1 MTERILIVSHDS
13 PLRIVTEAEAIGTL
27 GPNEV
32 GLPRLIEKLDT
43 RHLKDDVEG
52 GHWRSSHLYLRS
64 EAARLRNSADSWGAT
79 QIRYMGIAEVP
90 HVLALGAYLGDERL
104 VEARDYDRDRNLW
117 EWPSDAGTL
126 ATVTRNLPSETVA
139 QPGAVALRVE
149 ISYPILDADVDAAIG
164 KERLADIRIVPHGRT
179 PAPGLARSREDVA
192 RIRQA
197 VREALAAI
205 ASTRPD
211 SDVIH
216 LFVAAP
222 VSVCLAIGQE
232 LRLRN
237 GKDVQTYRY
246 RSSGGA
252 CALTP
257 AILLTS
263 GDVNEQAA
271 PLSPENIDRARQLRA
286 IWQTAL
292 EEIRE
297 HAHALKV
304 ASGMDSQAWYS
315 DLEPKALL
323 QEIKPLSGL
332 KPIWELIKDEDRVA
346 LDSSKE
352 EFELCKHPREWR
364 LSDELVLG
372 MFAAAGNEEP
382 RMLEFARLFFWH
394 EYVHDWQGLTAY
406 TSVDVGRLANCLERI
421 DYQAD
426 AYAQFHQL
434 DFLWRRQTD
443 ASPYYRKHLDALVDQ
458 VGVALSSFWAFEPK
472 PPITEIQERR
482 LRRYLN
488 WYWRRVQ
495 LRESPNFRTAL
506 ALLARQPCIEISGLR
521 RRIGGGRVYVVLHE
535 PGGFER
541 LHVGVVLEDGR
552 LQRLGSST
560 DVSIEELLRAFTT
573 HDREAIDRF
582 FNALFEHVKQTGGA
596 FPEAAAN
603 ASA

>member
-1 MTERILIVSHDS
+1 VQS
-13 PLRIVTEAEAIGTL
+13 
-27 GPNEV
+27 
-32 GLPRLIEKLDT
+32 K
-43 RHLKDDVEG
+43 
-52 GHWRSSHLYLRS
+52 
-64 EAARLRNSADSWGAT
+64 
-79 QIRYMGIAEVP
+79 
-90 HVLALGAYLGDERL
+90 
-104 VEARDYDRDRNLW
+104 
-117 EWPSDAGTL
+117 
-126 ATVTRNLPSETVA
+126 
-139 QPGAVALRVE
+139 
-149 ISYPILDADVDAAIG
+149 
-164 KERLADIRIVPHGRT
+164 
-179 PAPGLARSREDVA
+179 EDVT

-197 VREALAAI
+197 VREALAAL
-205 ASTRPD
+205 ASTRPEA
-211 SDVIH
+211 DVIH

-252 CALTP
+252 RAFTP
-257 AILLTS
+257 AMLLTS
-263 GDVNEQAA
+263 GDVNEQAT
-271 PLSPENIDRARQLRA
+271 PLSREDIERARDLRA
-286 IWQTAL
+286 TWQTAL
-292 EEIRE
+292 EEVRE
-297 HAHALKV
+297 HARELKV
-304 ASGMDSQAWYS
+304 ASGIDARAWYS
-315 DLEPKALL
+315 GLEPKALL
-323 QEIKPLSGL
+323 QGIAPLSGL
-332 KPIWELIKDEDRVA
+332 KPIWELVQDEDRVA
-346 LDSSKE
+346 LNASEE
-352 EFELCKHPREWR
+352 EFEFSKHPREWR

-372 MFAAAGNEEP
+372 MFAAASNEES

-434 DFLWRRQTD
+434 DFLSRRQTAALPND
-443 ASPYYRKHLDALVDQ
+443 RKKLDVLVDQ
-458 VGVALSSFWAFEPK
+458 VGIALSSFWAFEPV
-472 PPITEIQERR
+472 PPVAEIQERR

-521 RRIGGGRVYVVLHE
+521 RRIGAERIYVVLQE

-560 DVSIEELLRAFTT
+560 DVSIEELVRAFAK

-596 FPEAAAN
+596 FPEATAT
-603 ASA
+603 SST